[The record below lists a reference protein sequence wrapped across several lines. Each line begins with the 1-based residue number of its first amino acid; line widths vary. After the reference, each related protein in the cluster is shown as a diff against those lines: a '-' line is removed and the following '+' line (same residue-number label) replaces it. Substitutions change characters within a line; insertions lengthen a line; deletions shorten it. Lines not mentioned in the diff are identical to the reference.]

1 MDVFQIDSS
10 NISSTI
16 TECQDQ
22 VDEITEV
29 KFEAHSEFDLN
40 FFETPDDSMTQC
52 SVFSNPNSVESL
64 SASPEPLN
72 GISVSSTTSPSSA
85 TAANVVNIKNG
96 KKKHFSSVVL
106 GLGMIKVLARNSFF
120 YLFHF
125 LMLTMRNSGIFFSWS
140 VFKRWSH
147 LEFLKSDCLFRQ
159 KCHHPSSTSYIF
171 LSLIPFT

>member
-72 GISVSSTTSPSSA
+72 GISVSSTTSSSSA

-96 KKKHFSSVVL
+96 KKNFFSSIV
-106 GLGMIKVLARNSFF
+106 
-120 YLFHF
+120 
-125 LMLTMRNSGIFFSWS
+125 SWAG
-140 VFKRWSH
+140 
-147 LEFLKSDCLFRQ
+147 
-159 KCHHPSSTSYIF
+159 
-171 LSLIPFT
+171 